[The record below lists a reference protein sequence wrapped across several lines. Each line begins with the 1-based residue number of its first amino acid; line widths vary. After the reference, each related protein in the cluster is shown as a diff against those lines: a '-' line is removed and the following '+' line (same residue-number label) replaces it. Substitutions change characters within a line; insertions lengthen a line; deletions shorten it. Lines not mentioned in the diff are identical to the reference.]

1 MKINLKKNSELEN
14 KMQKKKKDELQVKY
28 LNINR
33 KNEENGKHGENGGEI
48 LLHLPHGFS
57 PKGIS
62 EGYQKEIQVQ

>member
-1 MKINLKKNSELEN
+1 M
-14 KMQKKKKDELQVKY
+14 KY

-33 KNEENGKHGENGGEI
+33 KNEENGKHGENGKDGENGGEV